1 MNNVQWAGMRLCEDA
16 GRGCGAWEGDING
29 LRMGSGGMFKIQR
42 GARL

>member
-1 MNNVQWAGMRLCEDA
+1 MGGDA
-16 GRGCGAWEGDING
+16 VMRGCGDGLWGMGGVING